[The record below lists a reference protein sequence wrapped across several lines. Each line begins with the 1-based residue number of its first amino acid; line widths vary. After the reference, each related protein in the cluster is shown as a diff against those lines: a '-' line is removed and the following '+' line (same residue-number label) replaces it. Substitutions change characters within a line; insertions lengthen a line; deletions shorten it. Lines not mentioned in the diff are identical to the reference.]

1 MSLLSSLLLLFACGW
16 LLAALWLVL
25 MARLLNQLFRHD
37 PGAYEALGRP
47 QMRLL
52 WWSWPTPE
60 RGSAPRLF
68 LKAKGSV
75 ELSTL
80 YSINEL
86 ASLSRLAIWI
96 ALNRPKLEL
105 ARAAKRQQ
113 RQLRVCGLGFLLCL
127 CGVVLLAAL
136 GSG

>member
-1 MSLLSSLLLLFACGW
+1 MSLLSTLLLLFACGW

-37 PGAYEALGRP
+37 PAAYEALGCP
-47 QMRLL
+47 QMRWL

-68 LKAKGSV
+68 LKANGSI

-80 YSINEL
+80 YSIDEL

-96 ALNRPKLEL
+96 ALNRPKLAL
-105 ARAAKRQQ
+105 ARATKRQQ
-113 RQLRVCGLGFLLCL
+113 RQLRACGIGFLLCL
-127 CGVVLLAAL
+127 GGVFLFAAL

>member
-1 MSLLSSLLLLFACGW
+1 
-16 LLAALWLVL
+16 

-37 PGAYEALGRP
+37 PAAYEALGRP
-47 QMRLL
+47 QMRWL

-68 LKAKGSV
+68 LKAKGSI
-75 ELSTL
+75 ELLTL

-86 ASLSRLAIWI
+86 ASLSRLAIWV

-105 ARAAKRQQ
+105 ARATKCRQ
-113 RQLRVCGLGFLLCL
+113 RQLRACGLGFLLCL
-127 CGVVLLAAL
+127 GGVVLLAAL